1 MKHILWL
8 IIGCLIWATNT
19 GATGVPVALNVPTPK
34 AWVGQRLQFYVEL
47 RAPGSFDG
55 TAYFALP
62 ELPATLV
69 MKIGNPIVESEEI
82 DGESWFVQKHEFALF
97 SQKTGV
103 LDIPAFGV
111 QFSHKAGF
119 SGPTVNVQAEVPG
132 WKVEIQRPP
141 GSDPAEFLITT
152 ESLDITELWEPQPGP
167 AQVGDIFKRSI
178 SQQASQV
185 PGMAFMSPSTTAP
198 EGVRVYLSD
207 SATKDQLERGDFL
220 GKREDT
226 LTYLLTEPGT
236 VSLPALTYVWWN
248 PITSTLQSKT
258 LPAIAIDVVPS
269 PVTSGR
275 GDSSVPTLFLLSVMM
290 ASLVITTSLIVRHR
304 HRLAGWAR
312 QRWKILHPPERVA
325 ERKLLLACKQN
336 NPESAVVAWQS
347 WIRYQKPTFKPN
359 PELHVQVLKLYQ
371 HTYGALPLTLWLGG
385 NLARTFKNHLASVQQ
400 TRAPVEKSCL
410 PLLNPNPNPL
420 LKKVN

>member
-1 MKHILWL
+1 MKHVLWL
-8 IIGCLIWATNT
+8 IMGCLVWATTT
-19 GATGVPVALNVPTPK
+19 GATGIPVALTVPTPK

-82 DGESWFVQKHEFALF
+82 DGKSWFVQKHEFALF

-111 QFSHKAGF
+111 QFSHKEGF
-119 SGPTVNVQAEVPG
+119 TGPTVDVQAEVSG

-141 GSDPAEFLITT
+141 GSDPAEYLITT
-152 ESLDITELWEPQPGP
+152 ESLDITESWEPQPGP

-178 SQQASQV
+178 SQQAPQI
-185 PGMAFMSPSTTAP
+185 PGMAFMPPSTTAP

-207 SATKDQLERGDFL
+207 SATADQLERGDFL

-248 PITSTLQSKT
+248 PVTSTLQSKT
-258 LPAIAIDVVPS
+258 LPAIAVDVAPS
-269 PVTSGR
+269 SVTSGGR
-275 GDSSVPTLFLLSVMM
+275 KSSVPSHFLLFVLT
-290 ASLVITTSLIVRHR
+290 AALTITISLVVWQRD
-304 HRLAGWAR
+304 RLAGWAR
-312 QRWKILHPPERVA
+312 ERWKLLHPPERVA
-325 ERKLLLACKQN
+325 ERNLLRACKQN
-336 NPESAVVAWQS
+336 NAEAAVVAWQS
-347 WIRYQKPTFKPN
+347 WRKYQEPTFKPK
-359 PELHVQVLKLYQ
+359 PELHAEILTLYQ
-371 HTYGALPLTLWLGG
+371 HTYGALPLTSWRGG
-385 NLARTFKNHLASVQQ
+385 KLARTFRNHLASVQQ
-400 TRAPVEKSCL
+400 TRTPLKNSYL
-410 PLLNPNPNPL
+410 PLLNPNPL
-420 LKKVN
+420 LKKIN